1 MNSQQQPLVEFRHIT
16 KRFPG
21 VTALSDISLSLQSG
35 EVHVLIGENGAG
47 KSTLMKV
54 LSGAYSTDEGELLI
68 DGESIKKNSQ
78 AISEKLG
85 IGMIYQELNLIPELS
100 IMRNIF
106 LLSGCHFLLLNH
118 MPYTVKNC
126 LSLRSQ

>member
-1 MNSQQQPLVEFRHIT
+1 MNSQQQPLVEFCHIT
-16 KRFPG
+16 KKFPG

-54 LSGAYSTDEGELLI
+54 LSGAYSPDEGELLI
-68 DGESIKKNSQ
+68 DGETVKKNSP

-85 IGMIYQELNLIPELS
+85 IGMIYQE
-100 IMRNIF
+100 
-106 LLSGCHFLLLNH
+106 
-118 MPYTVKNC
+118 
-126 LSLRSQ
+126 

>member
-68 DGESIKKNSQ
+68 DGESIKKNLKTLQ
-78 AISEKLG
+78 
-85 IGMIYQELNLIPELS
+85 NLVMFGFGL
-100 IMRNIF
+100 M
-106 LLSGCHFLLLNH
+106 G
-118 MPYTVKNC
+118 
-126 LSLRSQ
+126 